1 MEVSTITSELM
12 ILIVKALT
20 NTYPELNLDA
30 TLISSTSA
38 YLFLVLGELGNDPA
52 ERTVPSV
59 DPANL
64 NQVILAE
71 GNTKCKR
78 TQII

>member
-1 MEVSTITSELM
+1 MNQNRI
-12 ILIVKALT
+12 
-20 NTYPELNLDA
+20 
-30 TLISSTSA
+30 
-38 YLFLVLGELGNDPA
+38 FLVVLGELGNDPA

-71 GNTKCKR
+71 GNNSENTKREYSK
-78 TQII
+78 Q